1 MTTMTRIQAKLTP
14 WDDPAFVR
22 AFESARDET
31 EREGITDAPKAAEH
45 VELLLRR
52 AGYAR
57 ARVDV
62 IRTVAEALERTSHWI
77 VKRDG

>member
-1 MTTMTRIQAKLTP
+1 MTTMTHIRAKVTP

-22 AFESARDET
+22 AFESARGET
-31 EREGITDAPKAAEH
+31 ARAGVTDPPRAAAQVEH
-45 VELLLRR
+45 LLHE
-52 AGYAR
+52 AGYAH

-62 IRTVAEALERTSHWI
+62 VRTVEEALDQSSHWI

>member
-1 MTTMTRIQAKLTP
+1 MTTLTGIRAKITP

-22 AFESARDET
+22 AFETARATVAADGVAHGPKSA
-31 EREGITDAPKAAEH
+31 ASVEH
-45 VELLLRR
+45 LLHE
-52 AGYAR
+52 AGYPQ

-62 IRTVAEALERTSHWI
+62 IRTVQEALEHTSHWI